1 TFRAF
6 NPPHLDPTA
15 SYTLS
20 LHDALPIWPPP
31 PGLSATSANRREGRE
46 VSSPQALASR
56 VDSSRLVRLAVKRW
70 RWLQAKRA
78 TSRATRSALALS
90 AALTI
95 TDMPFFGVSPSEKP
109 EETETS
115 MTPSPTLLW
124 P

>member
-78 TSRATRSALALS
+78 TSRATRSDRKSTRLNSSHVKISYAVFCL
-90 AALTI
+90 
-95 TDMPFFGVSPSEKP
+95 KKKK
-109 EETETS
+109 
-115 MTPSPTLLW
+115 
-124 P
+124 